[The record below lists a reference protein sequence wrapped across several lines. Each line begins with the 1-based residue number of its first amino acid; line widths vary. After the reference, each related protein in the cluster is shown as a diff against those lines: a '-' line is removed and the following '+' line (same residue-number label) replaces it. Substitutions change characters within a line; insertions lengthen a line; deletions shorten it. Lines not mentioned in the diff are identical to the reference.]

1 MPDENSHSLSM
12 SADGEASDTDSQRT
26 VDRISMGSND
36 SKKIHANFV
45 FGSKKKLA
53 DKLPSFIM
61 TLSLKYTVYERTV
74 TVEIGF
80 VHGEIEILIPTP
92 PNFFPRPPTLFPAQ
106 RTLSSKR
113 NSTGTR
119 DKANSSWLLSALLKI
134 PPLPIPPTFCVRH
147 CWVVHCQEAS
157 TSKLGVLLDKAKS
170 KGKRL
175 LNKKDKER
183 SKSPGVTETAAQC
196 IIINPPSSK
205 LVGEKDK
212 KTQAELQ
219 QDSSKDPY
227 MVYSL
232 ARRCRSMPFFKYR
245 MMLLGALLSV
255 TIVFPGQ
262 LEIPLFEVFTSHCHR
277 IYVVY

>member
-134 PPLPIPPTFCVRH
+134 PPLPIPPTFC
-147 CWVVHCQEAS
+147 EAS